1 MLDQL
6 EAQQLFDEISKAVKG
21 LENAKAALVP
31 LQGAPIEIVVST
43 EQVAVNA
50 IEASLGHVRDV
61 RLVRVSYLPEMIE
74 KYGKIDLHTLFA
86 LYLLLLNKYGQ
97 STSNLPGMVV
107 SATFSSSDRV
117 QGAIFD
123 FAYFAGE
130 S

>member
-1 MLDQL
+1 M
-6 EAQQLFDEISKAVKG
+6 
-21 LENAKAALVP
+21 
-31 LQGAPIEIVVST
+31 
-43 EQVAVNA
+43 
-50 IEASLGHVRDV
+50 